1 MLDLYALLSKTLEK
15 RSTGWLTFFL
25 MNFHVLCQTSS
36 LVFPQPQRNIYNR
49 YNPLCSCNFAL
60 MKSTTFTID
69 GMTCSGCVAGV
80 QFKLESHPE
89 ISKASVSI
97 AENAFTITTSSEAP
111 TASDL
116 EALLD
121 SPKYHVSAASSSSSS
136 PTTFKPLIIIALFL
150 TGISAL
156 TADGLHDGM
165 NNFMAG
171 FFLTFSFFK
180 FLDLKSFAQ
189 SYAMYDLLAMR
200 SKIYAY
206 SYPFIELALGCA
218 YLTHFAPKETY
229 IATLIVMGFSTIGVV
244 KSVVD
249 KKQIKC
255 ACLGS
260 VFNLPMTTVTI
271 VEDLMMVGMAA
282 YMLLTV

>member
-1 MLDLYALLSKTLEK
+1 
-15 RSTGWLTFFL
+15 
-25 MNFHVLCQTSS
+25 
-36 LVFPQPQRNIYNR
+36 
-49 YNPLCSCNFAL
+49 

-80 QFKLESHPE
+80 QFKLESHPK
-89 ISKASVSI
+89 ISKASVSL
-97 AENAFTITTSSEAP
+97 AENAFTITTSSDAP
-111 TASDL
+111 TAADL

-121 SPKYHVSAASSSSSS
+121 SPKYRVSVSSPSSST
-136 PTTFKPLIIIALFL
+136 TTFKPLIIIALFL

-206 SYPFIELALGCA
+206 CYPFIELALGCA

-271 VEDLMMVGMAA
+271 VEDLMMVGMAV
-282 YMLLTV
+282 YMLAVV

>member
-1 MLDLYALLSKTLEK
+1 
-15 RSTGWLTFFL
+15 
-25 MNFHVLCQTSS
+25 
-36 LVFPQPQRNIYNR
+36 
-49 YNPLCSCNFAL
+49 
-60 MKSTTFTID
+60 MKSTTFRIE

-80 QFKLESHPE
+80 QFKLDSHPE
-89 ISKASVSI
+89 ISNAIVSL
-97 AENAFTITTSSEAP
+97 AENSFTISTSSDAP
-111 TASDL
+111 SAVAL
-116 EALLD
+116 EAFLD
-121 SPKYHVSAASSSSSS
+121 SPKHKVSTSSSPVQSSQPASSVQSS

-150 TGISAL
+150 TGIAAL
-156 TADGLHDGM
+156 TADSFHEGM

-180 FLDLKSFAQ
+180 FLDLKAFAQ

-206 SYPFIELALGCA
+206 CYPFIELALGCA

-229 IATLIVMGFSTIGVV
+229 IVTLAVMSFSTIGVV
-244 KSVVD
+244 KSVMD

-282 YMLLTV
+282 YMLAVI